1 MTQTGSLY
9 GCSPSGQVALANQ
22 SLSVNCQPPEMCY
35 TLTST
40 EYNEAQKPEGKI
52 VQVIS
57 LDLISIDT
65 KEKKNTIAYL
75 LRLAISLSG
84 TILIHCSICI

>member
-1 MTQTGSLY
+1 MG
-9 GCSPSGQVALANQ
+9 VAPLAKWHWPIRVC
-22 SLSVNCQPPEMCY
+22 LLTARPLEMCY

-40 EYNEAQKPEGKI
+40 EYNEAQTPEGKI
-52 VQVIS
+52 VHVIS

-65 KEKKNTIAYL
+65 KEKKKNTIAYL
-75 LRLAISLSG
+75 LRLAISHSG